1 MAPSALS
8 LALLVLLLPLSSC
21 FTTVLPGAI
30 STGANFALSFAPED
44 NNSRRPIELE
54 RTPNAPSLSAPNG
67 VGAFFSKVKEIQKA
81 FDDEVWDLFQGAKER
96 KVRFCSH
103 SRRAGNKQASRLTLL
118 LLPKQWSPDRRPK
131 SEQGVSAGPS
141 LNSQL
146 SWGGAESLE
155 VYERMVGE
163 IGDDKQSIAD
173 VPLGSAAVAMYGER
187 GKLSAEDMEEE
198 LKAFRSFQ
206 APVLGSNSR
215 TIGSGVELAELVRAK
230 YGKYHD
236 IAVLRNTGQ
245 TAVNIYGPHL
255 SQRSFPY
262 TESQFL
268 EKLDVVVAMLNDFD
282 QAWYVKEF
290 LLGPIIPRNGLPST
304 PRFDTAV
311 TLRLNLSPT
320 WKDVDEKLVEEW
332 FSLPGFQSN

>member
-1 MAPSALS
+1 MTALALVNLALVN
-8 LALLVLLLPLSSC
+8 LALLFMLGSSFTLP
-21 FTTVLPGAI
+21 
-30 STGANFALSFAPED
+30 STRKATMHQSALHFRGEENKASQLKQPNIA
-44 NNSRRPIELE
+44 RPSTASNPL
-54 RTPNAPSLSAPNG
+54 TG
-67 VGAFFSKVKEIQKA
+67 FFVKVKEMQKA

-96 KVRFCSH
+96 K
-103 SRRAGNKQASRLTLL
+103 
-118 LLPKQWSPDRRPK
+118 WSPDRRPK
-131 SEQGVSAGPS
+131 SEQGMSAGPGPD
-141 LNSQL
+141 SQL

-163 IGDDKQSIAD
+163 IGEDKQSIAD

-187 GKLSAEDMEEE
+187 GKLSADDMEEE
-198 LKAFRSFQ
+198 LRAFRSFQ

-236 IAVLRNTGQ
+236 VAVLRNTGQ
-245 TAVNIYGPHL
+245 TAINIYGPHL

-282 QAWYVKEF
+282 QAWYLKEF
-290 LLGPIIPRNGLPST
+290 LLSPIIPRNGLPST

-320 WKDVDEKLVEEW
+320 WKDVDEALVEEW
-332 FSLPGFQSN
+332 FSLPGFQSS